1 MKDRMYQCATSWVL
15 VAHVPAQQESRIA
28 VALGGRCF
36 TPAWLALPCDTLR
49 VRKGSAC
56 HQVSDVFPVVDLIP
70 VLVADH
76 MGSMSVFNVTA
87 IMVVFGFCVGAKLV
101 PMALAPNTHK
111 KECRLRHSRAKK
123 RICTLR
129 LLYRFYV

>member
-1 MKDRMYQCATSWVL
+1 ML

-28 VALGGRCF
+28 AALGGRCF

-76 MGSMSVFNVTA
+76 MDSMSVFNVTA
-87 IMVVFGFCVGAKLV
+87 IVVAFGFCVGRKISSNG
-101 PMALAPNTHK
+101 PGTKRHTK
-111 KECRLRHSRAKK
+111 KSAG
-123 RICTLR
+123 
-129 LLYRFYV
+129 